1 MPGDNAHIKL
11 APSLLTA
18 DFARLGQQVAAAVDA
33 GADYIHFDVM
43 DGHFVPNLTM
53 GALVLASLRSHISVP
68 VDVHLM
74 IESPERLLKDFADA
88 GADILTVHVE
98 ATLHLHRTLDAIH
111 ELGRKTGVALNPSTP
126 LVMIEE
132 VLHQLDLV
140 NIMTVNPGYGGQR
153 FIPAV
158 VPKIARMRRM
168 LDESGS
174 LAELLVDGGINPK
187 TAPLAV
193 GAGATVLVAGS
204 AVFNQQATP
213 EEAIQKIRRSLEGV
227 STTAESRKGAGR

>member
-111 ELGRKTGVALNPSTP
+111 EMGCKTGVALNPSTS
-126 LVMIEE
+126 LVTIEE

-153 FIPAV
+153 FIPSV

-174 LAELLVDGGINPK
+174 QAELLVDGGINPK

-204 AVFNQQATP
+204 AVFNPQETP
-213 EEAIQKIRRSLEGV
+213 KVAIQKIRRSMEGV
-227 STTAESRKGAGR
+227 STTGGK

>member
-11 APSLLTA
+11 APSILTA

-74 IESPERLLKDFADA
+74 IMSPERRLKDFVDA

-98 ATLHLHRTLDAIH
+98 ATPHLHRTLDAVH
-111 ELGRKTGVALNPSTP
+111 EMGCRAGVALNPSTP

-132 VLHQLDLV
+132 VLRQLDLV

-153 FIPAV
+153 FIPSV

-174 LAELLVDGGINPK
+174 LAELLVDGGVNSK

-204 AVFNQQATP
+204 AVFNLQETP
-213 EEAIQKIRRSLEGV
+213 KEAIQRIRSSLEGV
-227 STTAESRKGAGR
+227 SRTGGK

>member
-33 GADYIHFDVM
+33 GADYVHFDVM

-53 GALVLASLRSHISVP
+53 GPLVLASLRTHISVP

-74 IESPERLLKDFADA
+74 IESPERLLKDFVDA

-111 ELGRKTGVALNPSTP
+111 EMGRKTGVALNPSTP

-140 NIMTVNPGYGGQR
+140 NIMTVNPGYGGQH
-153 FIPAV
+153 FIPSV

-174 LAELLVDGGINPK
+174 RAELLVDGGVNPK
-187 TAPLAV
+187 TAALAA

-204 AVFNQQATP
+204 AVFNKRESVA
-213 EEAIQKIRRSLEGV
+213 EAMARLRRSLAGITSEG
-227 STTAESRKGAGR
+227 